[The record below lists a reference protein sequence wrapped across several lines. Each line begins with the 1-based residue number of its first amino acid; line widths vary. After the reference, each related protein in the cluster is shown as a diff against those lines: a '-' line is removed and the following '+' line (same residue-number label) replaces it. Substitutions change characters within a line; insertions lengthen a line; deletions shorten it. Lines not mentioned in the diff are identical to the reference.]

1 MATGMPG
8 DEARFRYPSMVRMA
22 KISLVARLVTV
33 SAVAALVLATSAAA
47 AEPTRVAKAR
57 ADKLAGLK
65 AAFAD
70 KGVPWPAKEILVRAF
85 KKDGALELWA
95 GDGKSPLSL
104 IKSWPV
110 CASSGALGPKRRQ
123 GDLQVPE
130 GVYRLDK
137 LNPVSSYHLSL
148 HVDYPNRADRA
159 AGKREGIRN
168 LGGDIMVHGEC
179 VTIGCIPIENDPI
192 EELYLAI
199 LDAGLRPPIH
209 IFPARV
215 DEGGLATLVSSASDA
230 SVRELWGDL
239 AQVQWA
245 FDRDRRV
252 PRVEV
257 DAAGRYVIK

>member
-1 MATGMPG
+1 MHFPPAT
-8 DEARFRYPSMVRMA
+8 ARPV
-22 KISLVARLVTV
+22 LVGAI
-33 SAVAALVLATSAAA
+33 AIALTASSTAM
-47 AEPTRVAKAR
+47 AEPTRVAGAR
-57 ADKLAGLK
+57 AGKLAGLK
-65 AAFAD
+65 AAFND
-70 KGVPWPAKEILVRAF
+70 KGVPWPAKELLVRAF
-85 KKDGALELWA
+85 KRDGVLELWA
-95 GDGKSPLSL
+95 GDGKGPLAL
-104 IKSWPV
+104 VKTWPV
-110 CASSGALGPKRRQ
+110 CASSGELGPKRRQ

-159 AGKREGIRN
+159 ASKRLGIRN

-209 IFPARV
+209 IFPARL
-215 DEGGLATLVSSASDA
+215 DEAGLAELSSAAPDA

-239 AQVQWA
+239 AHVQWA
-245 FDRDRRV
+245 FDRARRI

-257 DAAGRYVIK
+257 DGAGRYVLK